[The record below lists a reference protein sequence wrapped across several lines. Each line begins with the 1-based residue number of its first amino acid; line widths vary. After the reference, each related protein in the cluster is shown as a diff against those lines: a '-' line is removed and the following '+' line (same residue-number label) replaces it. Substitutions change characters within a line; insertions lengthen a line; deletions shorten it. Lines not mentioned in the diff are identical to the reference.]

1 MINDNLF
8 RDLMAHYDPDK
19 QPIQEFRILSN
30 LVKDPTTASTANAV
44 QQILDLT
51 ECHLAASCGI
61 WPANTMKGEL
71 PRNVSSLVMEI
82 ATYTP
87 STRQTKLLDF
97 IIRLQKAMVVDP
109 ATGQSIKYDGE
120 DLWNELPTLP
130 NYVSDFWVFCK
141 PPPLFNRFI
150 H

>member
-51 ECHLAASCGI
+51 ECPGQTHRRKSRL
-61 WPANTMKGEL
+61 L
-71 PRNVSSLVMEI
+71 P
-82 ATYTP
+82 
-87 STRQTKLLDF
+87 LLRDSRAPHRLLTQRS
-97 IIRLQKAMVVDP
+97 IRLQRGLRRP
-109 ATGQSIKYDGE
+109 RLRQ
-120 DLWNELPTLP
+120 
-130 NYVSDFWVFCK
+130 
-141 PPPLFNRFI
+141 R
-150 H
+150 